1 MTPRSIVLSADGR
14 RLPIYIDFPA
24 LGRMQIIARATLQPC
39 ACDRHD
45 AYLHIATV
53 HSYVQLHI
61 VAMLSYYT

>member
-14 RLPIYIDFPA
+14 RLPIYIDFPELA
-24 LGRMQIIARATLQPC
+24 RMQIIARATLQPC

-45 AYLHIATV
+45 AYLRIATV

-61 VAMLSYYT
+61 GTLSYYT